1 LGFFNFCAISARGPA
16 ARGAASRRE
25 AYLRKTGHCD
35 EGIQSLPY
43 FSRAF
48 FLL

>member
-1 LGFFNFCAISARGPA
+1 MGH
-16 ARGAASRRE
+16 ASIDE
-25 AYLRKTGHCD
+25 AYLRKTGHCG
-35 EGIQSLPY
+35 EGIQGGIQSLPY